1 MAERRNFRYL
11 SAWQK
16 RFLRGEKREFIKFSE
31 IISTHLLTVLT
42 IGDITQIVKK
52 YKWQNQ
58 MEAAV
63 LHTNP
68 LFGYCI

>member
-1 MAERRNFRYL
+1 MNFGDILDDWEKKYSHSRSKKLEPGHYEKKYK
-11 SAWQK
+11 K
-16 RFLRGEKREFIKFSE
+16 RKRTVE
-31 IISTHLLTVLT
+31 STC
-42 IGDITQIVKK
+42 DITQIVKK